1 MAYRKKIIAGNWK
14 MNKTANEAK
23 VLVHDLIL
31 EIGKFDDADIV
42 LAPPFT
48 ALSVVSEMLLDVQ
61 NIKLGAQNL
70 HQAASGAYTGEISAA
85 MLRELYVRYV
95 IIGHS
100 ERRQYFGETDAL
112 VKEKIKA
119 ALGAALKPI
128 VCIGET
134 LKEREANEWK
144 KVIETQ
150 IRNGISGLEE
160 KEISEV
166 VVAYEPVW
174 AIGTGKVATG
184 EQAQEVHAFARGI
197 FKSLYGQAVSDKLRI
212 QYGGSVKP
220 ENAKELLNQP
230 DIDGALV
237 GGASL
242 DARSF
247 TAIVKNSCE
256 K

>member
-14 MNKTANEAK
+14 MNKTASEAK

-70 HQAASGAYTGEISAA
+70 HQAANGAYTGEISAS
-85 MLRELYVRYV
+85 MLRDLYVRYV

-100 ERRQYFGETDAL
+100 ERRQYCGETDKL
-112 VKEKIKA
+112 VADKIKA

-134 LKEREANEWK
+134 LAERESNQWK

-150 IRNGISGLEE
+150 IRGGISGLEE

-197 FKSLYGQAVSDKLRI
+197 FKDIYGQAISDKLRI

>member
-14 MNKTANEAK
+14 MNKTASEAK

-48 ALSVVSEMLLDVQ
+48 DLSVVSEMLLDVQ

-70 HQAASGAYTGEISAA
+70 HQAASGAYTGEISAS
-85 MLRELYVRYV
+85 MLRDLYVRYV

-100 ERRQYFGETDAL
+100 ERRQYFGETDKL
-112 VKEKIKA
+112 VAEKIKA

-134 LKEREANEWK
+134 LAERESNQWK

-197 FKSLYGQAVSDKLRI
+197 FKDIYGQAISDKLRI